1 MITRDFF
8 IISTF
13 LNSKYT
19 IEYASNIQNILIKDM
34 EDGDDFKFMIKI
46 DNIQP
51 ESLPSKDTPILSFGS
66 REEKMKW
73 IIDILTYK
81 RKADEKGLKLSILGK
96 KLKDSK
102 KLYKVQKFAKKNIKL
117 FLSTTSSLKDKALD
131 LFKSDKNNQVPVDPN
146 IKPETTKQDEPIT
159 RTFSTTQPP
168 NKDLPPIPP
177 KPRNFSVP
185 VLPNFG

>member
-102 KLYKVQKFAKKNIKL
+102 KLYKVQKFAKKISNS
-117 FLSTTSSLKDKALD
+117 FY
-131 LFKSDKNNQVPVDPN
+131 Q
-146 IKPETTKQDEPIT
+146 
-159 RTFSTTQPP
+159 QPP
-168 NKDLPPIPP
+168 LSKIKHSIYSKATKTTRSPLI
-177 KPRNFSVP
+177 RI
-185 VLPNFG
+185 